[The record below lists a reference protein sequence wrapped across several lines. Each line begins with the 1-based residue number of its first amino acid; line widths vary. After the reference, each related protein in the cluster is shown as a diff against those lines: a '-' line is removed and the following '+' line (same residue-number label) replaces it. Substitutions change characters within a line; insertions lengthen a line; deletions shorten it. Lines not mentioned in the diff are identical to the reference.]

1 MVWQNVDT
9 ACLSRDIIRY
19 LTHSSPLP
27 LPSAI
32 VAKNAKEKFFVVVEF
47 HFFDLF
53 SKPKR
58 TKFHV

>member
-1 MVWQNVDT
+1 MVLQNVDT
-9 ACLSRDIIRY
+9 VCLPRDIIRY
-19 LTHSSPLP
+19 LTYSSPLP
-27 LPSAI
+27 LSSAI

-47 HFFDLF
+47 LFFVLF